1 MAYCIDRAI
10 YRANKA
16 KTIMARDPSPI
27 DMLVEGA
34 LAPPASYVRG
44 GDGDRPRRGSATLS
58 VRPPR
63 APAAGVRGSAQE
75 RLLGREDYRL

>member
-16 KTIMARDPSPI
+16 KTIVARDSPL
-27 DMLVEGA
+27 DMIVEGA

-44 GDGDRPRRGSATLS
+44 GHGERPCRGSATLS
-58 VRPPR
+58 VRPPK
-63 APAAGVRGSAQE
+63 APPAGVRGSAQE

>member
-16 KTIMARDPSPI
+16 KTIVARDSPL
-27 DMLVEGA
+27 DMIVEGA

-44 GDGDRPRRGSATLS
+44 GDGERPRRGSATLS
-58 VRPPR
+58 VRPPK
-63 APAAGVRGSAQE
+63 APPAGVHGSAQE